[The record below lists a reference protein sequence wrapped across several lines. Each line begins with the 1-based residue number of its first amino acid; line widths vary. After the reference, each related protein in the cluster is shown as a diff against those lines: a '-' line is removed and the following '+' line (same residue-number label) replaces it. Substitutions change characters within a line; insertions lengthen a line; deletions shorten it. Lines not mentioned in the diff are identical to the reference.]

1 MPSIKV
7 KGSLVS
13 RSTFEVHIKAT
24 ETAIQKGLTSKAV
37 VWTSEI
43 TRYFNPYTYEDLGFE
58 DYVSVSNDISVLND
72 ESTLVFSKRISKL
85 EISYYPTAWLDTS
98 AISLLDFGHQFEDY
112 KVAHQ

>member
-1 MPSIKV
+1 MV

-13 RSTFEVHIKAT
+13 RTTFEIHIKAS
-24 ETAIQKGLTSKAV
+24 ETAIAKGLTQKAV

-43 TRYFNPYTYEDLGFE
+43 TRYFNPYTYQELGFE
-58 DYVSVSNDISVLND
+58 DYVSVSNDVSVLSK
-72 ESTLVFSKRISKL
+72 ESTLVFSKQISKL

-112 KVAHQ
+112 KVAR